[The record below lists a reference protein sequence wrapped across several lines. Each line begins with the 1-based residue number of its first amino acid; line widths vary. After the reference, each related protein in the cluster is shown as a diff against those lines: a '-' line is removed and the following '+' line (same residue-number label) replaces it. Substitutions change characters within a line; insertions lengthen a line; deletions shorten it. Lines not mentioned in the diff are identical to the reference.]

1 MLITPPKFG
10 GGFGTYLP
18 STVVVAV
25 GEPGVPVICW
35 AGAERAAAM
44 MAATNIAY
52 ARMYLFGFM
61 FPPLCFSFFASGCVF
76 DWFVHFAFAITGGFH
91 VPSRMAWSGQ

>member
-1 MLITPPKFG
+1 MLITPPNCG

-35 AGAERAAAM
+35 DEAAPGAAAM
-44 MAATNIAY
+44 AAINTAD
-52 ARMYLFGFM
+52 ATVVQSMLSEV
-61 FPPLCFSFFASGCVF
+61 LCIVISASDVN
-76 DWFVHFAFAITGGFH
+76 
-91 VPSRMAWSGQ
+91 R